1 MSIKKWVEWEW
12 VEVVGGSRKKKVTMK
27 GAEEDGVGVGKRELL
42 FLFYQVVCSMHRYF
56 IGIYVR
62 MYAI

>member
-1 MSIKKWVEWEW
+1 
-12 VEVVGGSRKKKVTMK
+12 MK

-56 IGIYVR
+56 IGIYVNVR
-62 MYAI
+62 YINT

>member
-1 MSIKKWVEWEW
+1 
-12 VEVVGGSRKKKVTMK
+12 MK

-56 IGIYVR
+56 IGIYVNVR
-62 MYAI
+62 YINTYIQSTK